1 MSNTKEET
9 CILGRIN
16 EAQVADKYL
25 QLPGT
30 FSQSITLG
38 YYISH
43 HDCGL
48 KKAGIISTSLQND
61 KYELIFNSPLF
72 LNIKSA
78 LFYLSFIPETPT

>member
-9 CILGRIN
+9 CILGGIN

-30 FSQSITLG
+30 SSQSITLG
-38 YYISH
+38 YYISY

-48 KKAGIISTSLQND
+48 KRAGIISTSLQND
-61 KYELIFNSPLF
+61 KSELIFNSPLF

-78 LFYLSFIPETPT
+78 LFFSFFLPEIPT